1 MIIRAT
7 EYSQRLIPWPV
18 VALWVWTLADSQP
31 TLTPIL
37 LRPQTT
43 VGVTTVIRV
52 YAQFGDIASM
62 ALVNPTP
69 CPELKRQIST
79 DALLPATARSLPTVR
94 LCRMYSRREHPI
106 RWTRH
111 SYRSNI
117 QRPHSPPD
125 ITMGCTPCHHA
136 QLLSRSRVRYPT
148 PTSPLVILLL
158 LPRPLPQAP
167 ANQSTSRSRSTAT
180 LSHPPRTIMS
190 RRNPLTFPME
200 ASQRASVQSHPSLTA
215 SRVSLVASTR
225 SLEASMSIRQSSI
238 HIRDANHSTSPGFLP
253 CVVSR

>member
-7 EYSQRLIPWPV
+7 EYSQRLIPWLA
-18 VALWVWTLADSQP
+18 VAPWVWTLADSQH
-31 TLTPIL
+31 TLTPIW
-37 LRPQTT
+37 LRPPTT
-43 VGVTTVIRV
+43 VGVTTPIRV

-62 ALVNPTP
+62 AVVNPTP
-69 CPELKRQIST
+69 CPGLKRQIST

-94 LCRMYSRREHPI
+94 LCRMYSRREHPT

-136 QLLSRSRVRYPT
+136 QLLNRSRVRYPT
-148 PTSPLVILLL
+148 LTSPLVILLL
-158 LPRPLPQAP
+158 LPRLLPQAP
-167 ANQSTSRSRSTAT
+167 ANQSSCRSLSIVT

-190 RRNPLTFPME
+190 RRNPPTFPMGP
-200 ASQRASVQSHPSLTA
+200 SRRASVQSHPSLTA
-215 SRVSLVASTR
+215 SPASLAPSTR
-225 SLEASMSIRQSSI
+225 NLEASMSIHRSSI
-238 HIRDANHSTSPGFLP
+238 PIRDANHSTCPPFLP
-253 CVVSR
+253 RVVSR